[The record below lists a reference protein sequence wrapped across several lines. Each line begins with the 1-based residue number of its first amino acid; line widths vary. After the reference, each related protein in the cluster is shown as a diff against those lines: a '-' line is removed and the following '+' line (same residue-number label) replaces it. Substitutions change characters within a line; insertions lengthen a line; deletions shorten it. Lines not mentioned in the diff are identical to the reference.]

1 MHRFQRGIF
10 CSCGACQ
17 GVGGLSLKIVGHY
30 GEIGI
35 QQIGGRDKL
44 FGPAVILVHRMLKNR
59 IEWRDYA
66 LFSES
71 LWGECWNGAPEISTA
86 DWSFSTHGEDYPVFG
101 KVPMQVTD
109 LEPFV
114 KELPPP
120 PPPVPPPALTH
131 GFEEQVK
138 IAAPLTDVIEHLVD
152 YEKWLLWMDGLI
164 KSDWDATAPL
174 RKGSSH
180 SCVMDMGTVRLTL
193 EELHQGERDF
203 RMSNRYTPP
212 TRILTGMMNTFIAR
226 QEEGTVGLT
235 AQVSYD
241 ARRGLGLIA
250 RKMVE
255 PRLRRI
261 MRTSLHNLKRIVKG

>member
-1 MHRFQRGIF
+1 
-10 CSCGACQ
+10 
-17 GVGGLSLKIVGHY
+17 
-30 GEIGI
+30 
-35 QQIGGRDKL
+35 
-44 FGPAVILVHRMLKNR
+44 
-59 IEWRDYA
+59 
-66 LFSES
+66 
-71 LWGECWNGAPEISTA
+71 
-86 DWSFSTHGEDYPVFG
+86 
-101 KVPMQVTD
+101 MQVTD